1 VRFINNIG
9 GCSGDGCV
17 SAEGLVGPL
26 CWFVVC
32 GRAGCTPDGG
42 FFGDLGTDLALA
54 FPQATWTE
62 EPDCRSGSNQ
72 LFGSVGGGPLNV
84 GVGQEWGGDEL
95 VQDGEGLTVFDL
107 SLRPSDWKRL
117 SPGGGGGFVF
127 WFC

>member
-1 VRFINNIG
+1 M
-9 GCSGDGCV
+9 
-17 SAEGLVGPL
+17 
-26 CWFVVC
+26 
-32 GRAGCTPDGG
+32 PDGG
-42 FFGDLGTDLALA
+42 FFGDLGTGLALA

-84 GVGQEWGGDEL
+84 GVGQEWGDDEL
-95 VQDGEGLTVFDL
+95 IQDGDGFTVFDL

-117 SPGGGGGFVF
+117 SPGGGGGFVH